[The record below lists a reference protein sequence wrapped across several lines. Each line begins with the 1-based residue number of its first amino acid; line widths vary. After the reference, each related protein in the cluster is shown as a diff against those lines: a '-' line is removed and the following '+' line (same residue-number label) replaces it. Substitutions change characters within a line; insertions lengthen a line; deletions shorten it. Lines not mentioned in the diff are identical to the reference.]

1 MVERAPTQKD
11 VKRIDKD
18 LEEGR
23 ALRDET
29 TDRNTRDGV
38 SQRTFVDGTFSGEL
52 WKSMD
57 TEVPSAKD
65 QKLLVNFFRTQVTDR
80 ATLLTMLPDQKWD
93 VPFDYTDDS
102 LTYQQVLSQLN
113 LTFWEH
119 WKMRKLR
126 NDIAF
131 WMSLKGRVALQ
142 LVPDFQREIPMLYAF
157 DPSYFYAVMDGTDE
171 IQRCWIIYMLP
182 GRQILAQYPNAE
194 FTNEGVEF
202 NNTLHE
208 VVLFWDKKVK
218 KNFVGSSLIPESH
231 FQHNL
236 GYVPFQYP
244 QDIHVPGTID
254 ATTAAHQAI
263 GLAENFTDLLLM
275 SSEERRRRIK
285 AIPWVKGMRNADEE
299 TLRKILAG
307 EVFAELDDDG
317 ALGFES
323 PITNMSDITRDMQL
337 NEDLFRAATNFP
349 RSRSGEITSSIWTGK
364 SIEAS
369 QGAVSDD
376 ILRVREAI
384 ADSIQ
389 WMDEKA
395 IGMLKRFWG
404 DKELNILDFT
414 DQQRIKGLN
423 IIPNEDIPDT
433 WRHELVV
440 FSLAHDVS
448 QKAIL
453 MIQLGNS
460 GYLDKRTVIE
470 QLPGFNP
477 NEILRRMEEE
487 RIREAEWEIAVQAK
501 LAEATQPQPEAPGAG
516 EENFALE
523 QGAIPT
529 PENNLTSGGLVPSPG
544 PANVG
549 FTPNA
554 PGVV

>member
-1 MVERAPTQKD
+1 MARAPQATKIKKVD
-11 VKRIDKD
+11 DD

-23 ALRDET
+23 LLRDET
-29 TDRNTRDGV
+29 RERKVRDGV
-38 SQRTFVDGTFSGEL
+38 AQSTFVDGTFSGEL
-52 WKSMD
+52 WRAMD
-57 TEVPSAKD
+57 TEVPSSKG
-65 QKLLVNFFRTQVTDR
+65 QRLLVNFFRTQVTDR
-80 ATLLTMLPDQKWD
+80 ATLLSMLPDQKWD

-102 LTYQQVLSQLN
+102 LTYQQVLAQLN
-113 LTFWEH
+113 LTLWEH

-131 WMSLKGRVALQ
+131 WMALKGRVALQ
-142 LVPDFQREIPMLYAF
+142 LVPDFNRKMPMLYAF
-157 DPSYFYAVMDGTDE
+157 DPSFFYAVADGTGE
-171 IQRCWIIYMLP
+171 IQRCWIIYMST
-182 GRQILAQYPNAE
+182 GREILQQYPNAGAMA
-194 FTNEGVEF
+194 EGVEF
-202 NNTLHE
+202 NNHEHE
-208 VVLFWDKKVK
+208 VVQYWDKNEK
-218 KNFVGSSLIPESH
+218 KIFIGDSMVPDSH

-236 GYVPFQYP
+236 GFVPFQYP
-244 QDIHVPGTID
+244 QDMHLPGSFD
-254 ATTAAHQAI
+254 ATTAAYNHI
-263 GLAENFTDLLLM
+263 GLAENFTDLLLL

-285 AIPWVKGMRNADEE
+285 AIPWIKGLRNADPEL
-299 TLRKILAG
+299 LRRILAG
-307 EVFAELDDDG
+307 EVFAELDEDG

-323 PITNMSDITRDMQL
+323 PITNMSDITRDLQL
-337 NEDLFRAATNFP
+337 TEDLFRAATNFP

-376 ILRVREAI
+376 ILRVRESI
-384 ADSIQ
+384 ADAIQ

-395 IGMLKRFWG
+395 VGMLKRFWG
-404 DKELNILDFT
+404 GKEHNILDFT
-414 DQQRIKGLN
+414 DQQRIKGLT

-487 RIREAEWEIAVQAK
+487 RIREAQWEIAVQAK
-501 LAEATQPQPEAPGAG
+501 LAEAQAPTEQGPSAQ
-516 EENFALE
+516 EQNFALE
-523 QGAIPT
+523 QGATQPA
-529 PENNLTSGGLVPSPG
+529 NNLTQGGLVPSPG

-549 FTPNA
+549 FVPEA